1 MTAEGPAVTTAV
13 VVCAYTTAR
22 WGQLQAA
29 VRTVLAQTVS
39 PAEVVVVVD
48 HSDELLAMAAAL
60 ERQPTAGSPGVRV
73 LPNSGPRGL
82 SGARNTGVQAA
93 SAEVVAFL
101 DDDAV
106 ASPTWLA
113 ELSAHFASADVIGV
127 GGRILP
133 DWAGREPAW
142 LPPEFLWVVGCSYTG
157 LPQGTAE
164 VRNPIGASMAFRRA
178 ALQAVG
184 GFSTAVGRVGT
195 TPLGCEETE
204 LSIRLAHR
212 VPGSRILYE
221 PRAVV
226 HHHVAPERA
235 RWAYFRRRCWSEGLS
250 KALVAGLADPRRAL
264 SAERRYAT
272 RVLPAGIARD
282 LGAAVRTRDGWRLA
296 SAATSGT
303 GLAITAL
310 GYAAGRLGRSRSRRL
325 ARAARPPGPL
335 TDASPH
341 RTAPHS
347 TTPNGAA
354 PNGAVVTASPAPAAL
369 TSPGG

>member
-1 MTAEGPAVTTAV
+1 MTAAGAAVATAV

-29 VRTVLAQTVS
+29 VRSVLAQTTS

-48 HSDELLAMAAAL
+48 HSDELLTMAAAL
-60 ERQPTAGSPGVRV
+60 EQRPTAGGPGVRV
-73 LPNSGPRGL
+73 LPSSGPRGL

-106 ASPTWLA
+106 ANRTWLA
-113 ELSAHFASADVIGV
+113 ELTGHFSSPDVIGV
-127 GGRILP
+127 GGRVLP
-133 DWAGREPAW
+133 AWAGPEPAW
-142 LPPEFLWVVGCSYTG
+142 LPPEFLWVVGCSYAG
-157 LPQGTAE
+157 LPQDTAE

-178 ALQAVG
+178 ELDAVG

-204 LSIRLAHR
+204 LSIRLAHHL
-212 VPGSRILYE
+212 PGSRILYE

-226 HHHVAPERA
+226 HHHVAEERA
-235 RWAYFRRRCWSEGLS
+235 RWSYFRRRCWSEGLS

-264 SAERRYAT
+264 SAERRYAA
-272 RVLPAGIARD
+272 RVLPAGMARD

-310 GYAAGRLGRSRSRRL
+310 GYAAGRLGRSQHL
-325 ARAARPPGPL
+325 APATGTAAPL
-335 TDASPH
+335 SSLAQNGTTQNG
-341 RTAPHS
+341 TAQNG
-347 TTPNGAA
+347 TTPDGTGGT
-354 PNGAVVTASPAPAAL
+354 PSPASAAL